1 METTRRS
8 PVVLLKWLVA
18 IVVPALL
25 FLIPIGDVFTAPIRL
40 FLVVTLFMMIVIAL
54 ELVPILMSAIFLPAL
69 YILLQIAPAE
79 TALSAWTKP
88 LPFMLVGAFI
98 LAMGL
103 AECGLLQRLAYGILA
118 KTGGTYR
125 GILLGILAASLL
137 LTFMTS
143 GSADTVMVAFVF
155 GICVALKLGNS
166 KTAAGIAMVLS
177 LIHI

>member
-40 FLVVTLFMMIVIAL
+40 FFVVTLFMMIVIAL

-118 KTGGTYR
+118 KTGR
-125 GILLGILAASLL
+125 GWLRKAPGHP
-137 LTFMTS
+137 
-143 GSADTVMVAFVF
+143 GSQPVAYLYDLRL
-155 GICVALKLGNS
+155 C
-166 KTAAGIAMVLS
+166 
-177 LIHI
+177 

>member
-40 FLVVTLFMMIVIAL
+40 FFVVTLFMMIVIAL

-98 LAMGL
+98 LPWGWRSVACSSGWPT
-103 AECGLLQRLAYGILA
+103 ASWPRP
-118 KTGGTYR
+118 
-125 GILLGILAASLL
+125 AAPIGASCWASWQPACCLPL
-137 LTFMTS
+137 
-143 GSADTVMVAFVF
+143 
-155 GICVALKLGNS
+155 
-166 KTAAGIAMVLS
+166 
-177 LIHI
+177 